1 MQRPKL
7 SAAPSLILAVA
18 SVAVIAAVQQ
28 PTRMSE
34 GEALTA
40 VAAEGDAQA
49 SRGLLSG
56 ALLVAR
62 CDTVLLEK
70 VWGQADRA
78 RQLPMTIDTRMR
90 LGSMNK
96 MFTAVA
102 ILQLEEQGRIALDQP
117 FGKYLRGY
125 PNADAAARVTI
136 RHLLTHTGGT
146 GDIFGPQF
154 VERRLSLREHADYVQ
169 LYGARPLLHEPG
181 AEWRYSNYGYVLLG
195 RVIEAVTGTNYYD
208 HVRTRIFAPA
218 GMRLTDSLPEVEAVA
233 TRSVGYTRRQDQW
246 IPNGETLPWRGTAA
260 GGGYSTVG
268 DLLRFARALE
278 AGTLLSTAS
287 VAKATTVH
295 ANGYGLG
302 FIIQGEGTLRNYG
315 HSGGAP
321 GMNGELRI
329 YPALGYVV
337 AALSNVDP
345 PAASNLVRHLRQ
357 RLPDGPADGCRE
369 KAVAGATS
377 PSTQQSP
384 ASRFANI
391 NPAWSPDGTRLLF
404 QSERSGGTDIYVMNA
419 DGTGLARLTD
429 HPAAD
434 THARWSPDGRQFVF
448 DSERD
453 GAWHIYLANADGS
466 NVRRIT
472 TPDQARN
479 GSAGR
484 HPDWSRDGTSLV
496 FDSNRDDDDEIYVSS
511 LDGTKQQRV
520 TTSPGRDG
528 HPVWSP
534 DSKRILFGSARAGNN
549 EIFAVGRDG
558 GTPVNLSRHAASDLG
573 GKWSPDGTRI
583 VFTSTRD
590 GSEDIFTMNADG
602 SGAPVNLMKHPDIV
616 YESDWSPDGR
626 HIAFYSN
633 RGGDFEIFVMR
644 TDGSDLR
651 QLTGKPQR

>member
-1 MQRPKL
+1 M
-7 SAAPSLILAVA
+7 ILVAV
-18 SVAVIAAVQQ
+18 SVALAAAGQENPPRLTEREALAAV
-28 PTRMSE
+28 
-34 GEALTA
+34 
-40 VAAEGDAQA
+40 VAEGDAQA
-49 SRGLLSG
+49 SRDLLSG
-56 ALLVAR
+56 TLLVAR
-62 CDTVLLEK
+62 CDAVLLEK
-70 VWGQADRA
+70 AWGQADRE
-78 RQLPMTIDTRMR
+78 RHLPMKIDTRMR

-96 MFTAVA
+96 MFTAIA

-117 FGKYLRGY
+117 FGRYLRDY

-154 VERRLSLREHADYVQ
+154 SECRLSLREHTDYLQ

-195 RVIEAVTGTNYYD
+195 RVIEVVTGQSYYD

-218 GMRLTDSLPEVEAVA
+218 GMRLTDSLPEAETVA
-233 TRSVGYTRRQDQW
+233 SRSVGYARRE
-246 IPNGETLPWRGTAA
+246 GEWTPHVGTLPWRGTAA

-278 AGTLLSTAS
+278 TGKLLSQAS
-287 VAKATTVH
+287 LAKATTVH
-295 ANGYGLG
+295 ANNYGFG
-302 FIIQGEGTLRNYG
+302 FIIQGEGALRNYG

-329 YPALGYVV
+329 YPALGYVI
-337 AALSNVDP
+337 ASLSNLDP

-357 RLPDGPADGCRE
+357 RLPEGPAKSCDADGV
-369 KAVAGATS
+369 AVAATS
-377 PSTQQSP
+377 RAPQQPP
-384 ASRFANI
+384 ASRFTNI

-419 DGTGLARLTD
+419 DGTGVTRLTD

-453 GAWHIYLANADGS
+453 GAWHIYIANADGS
-466 NVRRIT
+466 NVRRVT

-496 FDSNRDDDDEIYVSS
+496 FDSNRDGDEEVYVSS
-511 LDGTKQQRV
+511 IDGTKQQRI
-520 TTSPGRDG
+520 TASPGRDG
-528 HPVWSP
+528 HAVWSP
-534 DSKRILFGSARAGNN
+534 DGSRILFGSARAGNT
-549 EIFAVGRDG
+549 EIFTADRDG

-573 GKWSPDGTRI
+573 AKWSPDGSRI

-590 GSEDIFTMNADG
+590 GNEDIFTMNADG
-602 SGAPVNLMKHPDIV
+602 SGPVNILKHPDIV

-626 HIAFYSN
+626 QIAFYSN
-633 RGGDFEIFVMR
+633 RGGGFELFVMR
-644 TDGSDLR
+644 RDGSDLR
-651 QLTGKPQR
+651 QLTGRSQR